1 MKQDFIRQ
9 RIIEIRGERVMLD
22 FELATLYGV
31 EVRVLNQAV
40 KRNRDKFPR
49 DFMFRLTKKE
59 WLSISSRLAISS
71 GSDLRKNS
79 SQIVMSSRKHRGKV
93 YLPYAFS
100 EHGVTMAA
108 TVLKSKKA
116 VKMSITVVRAFIT
129 LKRFAVEHKD
139 LATQLKELRNELYE
153 RLGEHDTQLA
163 AIYDAIESLLDEKV
177 KNRMWEKRHLFC
189 TTQL

>member
-31 EVRVLNQAV
+31 EVRVLTQAV

-108 TVLKSKKA
+108 TVLKSKK
-116 VKMSITVVRAFIT
+116 
-129 LKRFAVEHKD
+129 
-139 LATQLKELRNELYE
+139 
-153 RLGEHDTQLA
+153 G
-163 AIYDAIESLLDEKV
+163 
-177 KNRMWEKRHLFC
+177 
-189 TTQL
+189 